1 MGKPTSIGCNASN
14 STNGRSLQPGSGTI
28 RPIPIGNGPEVQ
40 RSATAQYANEMRRS
54 TVVGFEQ
61 ISYFQSLRRNM
72 SRRPKIKSL
81 VTHLKRGATV
91 EVVVLVGKEFVRA
104 DIRLENVDI

>member
-1 MGKPTSIGCNASN
+1 
-14 STNGRSLQPGSGTI
+14 
-28 RPIPIGNGPEVQ
+28 
-40 RSATAQYANEMRRS
+40 
-54 TVVGFEQ
+54 
-61 ISYFQSLRRNM
+61 M

-91 EVVVLVGKEFVRA
+91 EVVVLVGTEFVRA